1 MIYKKEP
8 VIGFE
13 EYQIDT
19 NGVVYNKNGSVKKY
33 SINPRGYCIVNF
45 YVNHQR
51 KGFGIH
57 SLVAKQFIPNPENKP
72 QINHKDGNTENNT
85 VDNLEWV
92 TASENMRHSFDVL
105 NREPSGKKSICG
117 YDKNTKEKIY
127 EFDSLA
133 NAGRYFANGK
143 NYVNYQNSI
152 YRVLSG
158 RRKSYMSCIW
168 KYK

>member
-19 NGVVYNKNGSVKKY
+19 NGVVYNKNGSVKKD

-117 YDKNTKEKIY
+117 YDKNTKYK
-127 EFDSLA
+127 
-133 NAGRYFANGK
+133 RK
-143 NYVNYQNSI
+143 NI
-152 YRVLSG
+152 
-158 RRKSYMSCIW
+158 
-168 KYK
+168 